1 MSLDTSIAISKVFY
15 NDVQVPIK
23 DVELEADNELLKTS
37 LQETQSQLSAVT
49 TERDNLQTELDT
61 VNITLE
67 TLRTQLSQSAH
78 ANNELQ
84 AQVNTLTA
92 EKTELQNQI
101 TALNTQ
107 ITNLQVQL
115 VEARAAL
122 NTKQSP
128 ANDFTFSGN
137 TITAYNGTDTNIVL
151 PTSYSTDSDGNIIDG
166 DDTQVTTIGTEM
178 LYNNSTIS
186 SVVIPEGYTTIN
198 NNAFMNCLVMGTC
211 VIPSTITTIG
221 EQAFFGCQSLTGITL
236 PEGLTTIPSKCFGS
250 NYGITEITIPST
262 VSEIGSGA
270 FYLCNN
276 LTTITCLAE
285 VPPTLAETTMF
296 SSATNLTAIY
306 IPAGTIDAYKTAWT
320 EYADKFVEIKNVE
333 SLQAELSALEEE
345 YEVMEDSYNSQI
357 NNLIDQVNEANSEIT
372 HLQGQIEWKDSIIEE
387 LSASTSDSEFK
398 CAFVT
403 DTPTIIRINDATNQL
418 SYDISTDETNKV
430 SLASVIAIDTIDGLY
445 SSYDVIESGVF
456 EISDKYNTIAISTE
470 SKQLTYNCHTSISTI
485 TFVNESN
492 EELNTAY
499 LDKYSYFDAYVVSY
513 TKEYDSEALCY
524 KLTATI
530 QLSNGELRDDP
541 IDNGGG
547 GVDLPDE
554 EF

>member
-101 TALNTQ
+101 TTLNTQ

-115 VEARAAL
+115 AEARAAL

-128 ANDFTFSGN
+128 ASDFTFSGN

-151 PTSYSTDSDGNIIDG
+151 PTSYSTDSDGNVIDG

-236 PEGLTTIPSKCFGS
+236 PEGLTTISSKCFGS

-276 LTTITCLAE
+276 LTTVTCLAE

-296 SSATNLTAIY
+296 SAATNLTAIY

-320 EYADKFVEIKNVE
+320 EYVDKFVEIKNVE
-333 SLQAELSALEEE
+333 SLQAELDAANTTIATLETQLE
-345 YEVMEDSYNSQI
+345 NS
-357 NNLIDQVNEANSEIT
+357 IDI
-372 HLQGQIEWKDSIIEE
+372 
-387 LSASTSDSEFK
+387 
-398 CAFVT
+398 T
-403 DTPTIIRINDATNQL
+403 DTNNI
-418 SYDISTDETNKV
+418 Y
-430 SLASVIAIDTIDGLY
+430 
-445 SSYDVIESGVF
+445 
-456 EISDKYNTIAISTE
+456 
-470 SKQLTYNCHTSISTI
+470 
-485 TFVNESN
+485 
-492 EELNTAY
+492 
-499 LDKYSYFDAYVVSY
+499 
-513 TKEYDSEALCY
+513 
-524 KLTATI
+524 
-530 QLSNGELRDDP
+530 NGEE
-541 IDNGGG
+541 
-547 GVDLPDE
+547 V
-554 EF
+554 